1 MEKIPSDV
9 PIPDCMPIMVLG
21 EATHFPRS
29 LMPLFIFE
37 QRYRDM
43 LSYALKGDRMF
54 GVAAAIPGL
63 DPDSAPNPVRPI
75 FTAGLIRACIRHDD
89 GTSHLMLQGLQ
100 RVEIIG
106 WDQVYPFRIATII
119 PVENISI
126 DEEGEQHLAYELVAL
141 CQRAID
147 ADQIKDKKNSPMKKI
162 LEMLSDPVE
171 IADMVGHNFVEDAF
185 QRQELLEIVYV
196 KDRLDYLI
204 RHIKAET
211 QGL

>member
-9 PIPDCMPIMVLG
+9 PLPDCMPIMVLG
-21 EATHFPRS
+21 DATHFPRA
-29 LMPLFIFE
+29 LMPLYIFE

-43 LSYALKGDRMF
+43 LAYALEGDRMF
-54 GVAAAIPGL
+54 GVATAIPGM
-63 DPDSAPNPVRPI
+63 DPDSAPNPVRPV
-75 FTAGLIRACIRHDD
+75 FTAGLVRACIRHDN

-119 PVENISI
+119 PVENVSI
-126 DEEGEQHLAYELVAL
+126 DQDGEQQLAYELIAL
-141 CQRAID
+141 CQRSIETGDFANQ
-147 ADQIKDKKNSPMKKI
+147 ATGPMAKI

-171 IADMVGHNFVEDAF
+171 IADMVGHNFVNDPM

-196 KDRLDYLI
+196 KDRLDFLI
-204 RHIKAET
+204 QHIKEGAK
-211 QGL
+211 GM